1 MSTLNHNLMKQRS
14 PLVLVAFIIFL
25 FWPGIHASA
34 GPAIG
39 VGELSNILTDHIPPP
54 LPPNAEFNLTSFERE
69 IQLEGSSSPTIIS
82 VPGFDR
88 FKCGRCHTSDQLID
102 KAADRLRNNIKTLRQ
117 DFPDLE
123 SIPLKQ
129 YIIQPYADE
138 LLGANQFAHA
148 TFDTIRVFPRTII
161 VDEKI
166 YNQSTHLHETFHL
179 TQPFIGYAN
188 EVAAYAI
195 NIRRDPRFLLMNFPY
210 FLDVMGTFFL
220 PEIDTILEKYYTSKI
235 LGDNLTPPQVQRFL
249 SFSSKE
255 ELEHIKESIEKM
267 EPILQEVHHLNKKFP
282 LLASYQTSRT
292 MVLSLLMDIAAVK
305 LFPVPAINVSEKVQN
320 KAIIEI
326 ATQMEKTDNT
336 QLGYIIDRKK
346 ESLLNL
352 KYKLGIKKIADRR
365 ALYFLYIKS
374 RFLKEGGVSL
384 EANDQDDFNQF
395 VRGKLDDI
403 EKMLSSKRITPIEK
417 SAGKKFATKITKE
430 LLPIP

>member
-1 MSTLNHNLMKQRS
+1 MKQRS
-14 PLVLVAFIIFL
+14 PWVIVAFFL
-25 FWPGIHASA
+25 FLFCPGINASA
-34 GPAIG
+34 EPTIG
-39 VGELSNILTDHIPPP
+39 VGELGNILTDHIPPP

-88 FKCGRCHTSDQLID
+88 FKCGRCHTSDELID
-102 KAADRLRNNIKTLRQ
+102 KAADRLRNNIKTLGQ
-117 DFPDLE
+117 DFPGLK

-138 LLGANQFAHA
+138 LLDANQFAHA

-161 VDEKI
+161 IDEKI
-166 YNQSTHLHETFHL
+166 YNRSTHLHEAFHL

-188 EVAAYAI
+188 ELEAYTI

-220 PEIDTILEKYYTSKI
+220 PEIDTILEKYFSSKI
-235 LGDNLTPPQVQRFL
+235 LGDNLTPSQVQRFL
-249 SFSSKE
+249 SFSSKA
-255 ELEHIKESIEKM
+255 ELAGIKESIIKM
-267 EPILQEVHHLNKKFP
+267 EPILQEVHRLNKKFP

-292 MVLSLLMDIAAVK
+292 MALSLLIDIAAVK
-305 LFPVPAINVSEKVQN
+305 LFPVPAINVTEEVQN

-352 KYKLGIKKIADRR
+352 KYKLGIKNIADRR

-384 EANDQDDFNQF
+384 ESNDQDDFNQF

-403 EKMLSSKRITPIEK
+403 EKMLNSKRITPIEK
-417 SAGKKFATKITKE
+417 SAGKQFSAKITQE
-430 LLPIP
+430 LLPSP

>member
-1 MSTLNHNLMKQRS
+1 MKQRS
-14 PLVLVAFIIFL
+14 TLVRVAFILFL
-25 FWPGIHASA
+25 CWPGVHASSE
-34 GPAIG
+34 PTIG

-54 LPPNAEFNLTSFERE
+54 LPPNVEFNLTSFERE

-88 FKCGRCHTSDQLID
+88 FKCGRCHTGDQLID
-102 KAADRLRNNIKTLRQ
+102 KAADRLQKNINTLLA
-117 DFPDLE
+117 DFPNIQ

-138 LLGANQFAHA
+138 LLDSNQFAHA

-166 YNQSTHLHETFHL
+166 YNRSTHVHETFHL

-188 EVAAYAI
+188 ELEAYAI
-195 NIRRDPRFLLMNFPY
+195 NVKRDPRFLLMNFPY
-210 FLDVMGTFFL
+210 FLDVMGTFFM
-220 PEIDTILEKYYTSKI
+220 PEIDTILEKYFSSKV
-235 LGDNLTPPQVQRFL
+235 LGDNLTPSQVQRFL
-249 SFSSKE
+249 NFSSNK
-255 ELEHIKESIEKM
+255 ELERIKESIAKM
-267 EPILQEVHHLNKKFP
+267 EPILQEVHRLNNKFP

-292 MVLSLLMDIAAVK
+292 MALSLLIDIAAVK
-305 LFPVPAINVSEKVQN
+305 IFPVPAINVSEEVQN
-320 KAIIEI
+320 KAIVEI
-326 ATQMEKTDNT
+326 AMQMEKTDNT

-374 RFLKEGGVSL
+374 RFIKEGGVSL
-384 EANDQDDFNQF
+384 ETNDQDDFNQF
-395 VRGKLDDI
+395 VRGKLADI
-403 EKMLSSKRITPIEK
+403 EKMLNSKRITPIEK
-417 SAGKKFATKITKE
+417 SAGKSFAAKITKE
-430 LLPIP
+430 LLSNQ